1 MSAAGTNGAGCAAN
15 VAAAPGD
22 LPDRVH
28 AVLESIPDP
37 EMPISIVD
45 LGLIEEERVAAGAD
59 GRVTARIRLLPT
71 FVGCPAL
78 DMIERDVRDK
88 VAALDGVDEA
98 DVAFVFDPPWT
109 VDRITDKGRR
119 ELAGHGIT
127 VPDEGSRLP
136 VPGHDGTVPLTASA
150 VPCPYCGATRTRL
163 DSPFGPTRCRMI
175 WYCEGCRQQFEHM
188 KKI

>member
-1 MSAAGTNGAGCAAN
+1 MNEASAERAGTAGTA
-15 VAAAPGD
+15 GD
-22 LPDRVH
+22 LPARVH

-45 LGLIEEERVAAGAD
+45 LGLVEEESVAVDEA
-59 GRVTARIRLLPT
+59 GRVTARVRLLPT

-78 DMIERDVRDK
+78 DMIERDVRDRL
-88 VAALDGVDEA
+88 AALEGVDEA

-109 VDRITDKGRR
+109 VDRITGKGRD

-127 VPDEGSRLP
+127 VPESGSRLP

-175 WYCEGCRQQFEHM
+175 WYCDACRQQFEHM